1 MSITCSTFLTF
12 SVSIS
17 GKVKISLIS
26 TPSSEPST
34 AVRLLELN
42 VPEMKKNMMKRIREF
57 VFSTKISHST
67 LQMNF
72 VRIPEE
78 ILREKGLCEL
88 YFNGFIHSD
97 YETYIQCIL

>member
-34 AVRLLELN
+34 TVRLLELN
-42 VPEMKKNMMKRIREF
+42 VPEMKKYD
-57 VFSTKISHST
+57 
-67 LQMNF
+67 
-72 VRIPEE
+72 EE
-78 ILREKGLCEL
+78 
-88 YFNGFIHSD
+88 H
-97 YETYIQCIL
+97 